1 METYDNTTNTDEHV
15 EHMDIILN
23 YHLARADV
31 KCKLFVLTLKGP
43 TMT

>member
-1 METYDNTTNTDEHV
+1 METYNDTTDTDEYV
-15 EHMDIILN
+15 EHIDIVLN
-23 YHLARADV
+23 YRLARADV